1 MPQPTPSIKL
11 MLPVTDYRVYDS
23 AARLLISVMGPKAP
37 DALTLIRHT
46 LGGRDATGI
55 VDDYLDS
62 ISWPLQDGRVSLARG
77 GVPNPLRTAPTVA
90 TSPRTRLSRQ
100 SPSLVPGRN

>member
-11 MLPVTDYRVYDS
+11 MLPITDYRVYVS
-23 AARLLISVMGPKAP
+23 AARLLIPVMGPKAP

-55 VDDYLDS
+55 ADDYLDS
-62 ISWPLQDGRVSLARG
+62 ISWPLANGRVLVGRR

-90 TSPRTRLSRQ
+90 TTPRTGLSRQ
-100 SPSLVPGRN
+100 SPSLGPGRN